1 LLPDI
6 ARKITFERGL
16 SSLKVRRSTFFLF
29 LDRNDC
35 CPDKIWLYVEKVD
48 QICMGMMS
56 ILDLGL
62 TDRWISD
69 IVALADKS
77 LKAKTRLSVLVK

>member
-1 LLPDI
+1 MG
-6 ARKITFERGL
+6 AC
-16 SSLKVRRSTFFLF
+16 FFFYL
-29 LDRNDC
+29 
-35 CPDKIWLYVEKVD
+35 
-48 QICMGMMS
+48 GMMP